1 VRGVE
6 QIPWLY
12 DAGMVLLEKTGLGR
26 WREWLAAGTPPGRVL
41 DLGCGTGR
49 NLPLFARGVRA
60 VGLDPCHASLLE
72 ARRRAPGAL
81 LVRARAESLPFRDG
95 VFDTVVSGL
104 VFCSVADVPRG
115 LAEVGRVLR
124 AGGVLR
130 MLEHVR
136 ATGRLA
142 ARLQDLT
149 QPAWTWFTGGCH
161 PNRDTEAA
169 VLAAGF
175 AIDRETY
182 RAQGDMRRFVTRA
195 CRGPERHA
203 RDLESPLESLPG
215 KAPSKA
221 VS

>member
-6 QIPWLY
+6 QIPWIY

-26 WREWLAAGTPPGRVL
+26 WRSWLAAGVSRGRAL

-49 NLPLFARGVRA
+49 NLPLFGPGARA
-60 VGLDPCHASLLE
+60 IGLDPCHESLLK
-72 ARRRAPGAL
+72 ARRRAPGVPL
-81 LVRARAESLPFRDG
+81 LRARAEALPFRDG
-95 VFDTVVSGL
+95 AFDTVVSGL
-104 VFCSVADVPRG
+104 VFCSVGDVPRG
-115 LAEVGRVLR
+115 LAEVRRVLK

-136 ATGRLA
+136 STGRVG

-169 VLAAGF
+169 VAAAGF
-175 AIDRETY
+175 VVDPASY
-182 RAQGDMRRFVTRA
+182 RAQGDMRRFESHSSARLSA
-195 CRGPERHA
+195 SGARGI
-203 RDLESPLESLPG
+203 
-215 KAPSKA
+215 SKA
-221 VS
+221 SPE